1 MAYKKRYVRK
11 KRTYKKR
18 MYKKKRM
25 MRKKR
30 GETTFHCKRGATTPV
45 NIFGTSNSGQFG
57 ISENYVYKL
66 DNIVN
71 PGNFTSL
78 FTYYRINMVKH
89 KFYVRYAVVNGTQLT
104 TAYDQPIRLWWMQDH
119 DGQGSNSIAE
129 IRGHANAKHAMLTHE
144 KPVTM
149 LVKPSSLSE
158 FYQSTVSTAYKPMY
172 KQWHRCSNSAVPHYG
187 IVWATDSL
195 VPGREIHIETT
206 YYLSFKT
213 IQNGQ

>member
-1 MAYKKRYVRK
+1 
-11 KRTYKKR
+11 

-30 GETTFHCKRGATTPV
+30 GETSFHCKRGATTPV
-45 NIFGTSNSGQFG
+45 NITGTNTTGLVGVSDNLS
-57 ISENYVYKL
+57 YKL

-71 PGNFTSL
+71 AGNFTSL

-89 KFYVRYAVVNGTQLT
+89 KFYVRYAVSAGGTQSVA
-104 TAYDQPIRLWWMQDH
+104 AYDQPIRLWWMQDH
-119 DGQGSNSIAE
+119 DGQGSSSIGE

-149 LVKPSSLSE
+149 LVKPSSLAE
-158 FYQSTVSTAYKPMY
+158 YYQSTVSTAYKPMY
-172 KQWHRCSNSAVPHYG
+172 KQWHRTANSSVPHYG

-195 VPGREIHIETT
+195 VPGRDIHIETT